1 MNEPVVLLVEDDPA
15 HAELARRALE
25 NVALSLHAVDTLSAA
40 TEWLSHRSA
49 DVVLSD
55 LRLPDGSALELLA
68 DFVPLVV
75 MTSQGD
81 EQRAVAAMKGGA
93 LDYVVKS
100 PEMYRD
106 LPVIVERALRAAR
119 AERDRLRAEASLRES
134 EERFRQ
140 LADSI
145 EQAFWLYDLREARMV
160 YASPAFP
167 RVYRVSAEQAG
178 GGEDARLAS
187 AHPDDLARIRATLGT
202 TPRVRESREFRIV
215 GGERTT
221 WVEERTFPVEGPDG
235 QPWRIAGLGHDVSQR
250 RELEGALRQ
259 AHKMQAVGQLAG
271 GVAHDFNN
279 MLTAIL
285 GSGDQ
290 LRSLSSTD
298 EQVELCD
305 LIVFAAERAAELT
318 HKLLAFSRKG
328 KVLSTPVDIATVVRE
343 TAALL
348 QRSIDRRVTVV
359 TELSQSRMTVV
370 GDGGQLQSAVLNLGI
385 NARDA
390 MPHGGELCISADVK
404 ELDQAACATIPFDIS
419 PGRFA
424 RITVRDSGTGI
435 APENLARVFEPF
447 FTTKPVGQGTG
458 LGLAAVYGTVVEHG
472 GAATVYSEIGRGTVV
487 HLYLPLSE
495 GVPTPRPT
503 SSEAPRGA
511 GLVLL
516 IDDEPLVRSVGQR
529 LLESLG
535 YHVIVAKDGRDG
547 VVKFKESHERLVAVL
562 CDLVMP
568 VLSGGDATAEMR
580 RIDPAVPILICSGY
594 PRDDRA
600 GDVVPG
606 VQEFLAKPFHLSELA
621 SVLSRI
627 ARRTPGVPRSHD
639 DS

>member
-1 MNEPVVLLVEDDPA
+1 MKEPVVLLVEDDPA

-25 NVALSLHAVDTLSAA
+25 TAALSLHSVDTLSAA
-40 TEWLSHRSA
+40 MDWLRRENA

-55 LRLPDGSALELLA
+55 LRLPDGSALELL
-68 DFVPLVV
+68 DDSVPLVV

-93 LDYVVKS
+93 LDYIVKS

-106 LPVIVERALRAAR
+106 LPVIIERALRAVR

-145 EQAFWLYDLREARMV
+145 EQAFWLYDVREGRMV

-167 RVYRVSAEQAG
+167 RVYRVPADRANGSE
-178 GGEDARLAS
+178 EARLA
-187 AHPDDLARIRATLGT
+187 AVHPDDLARIRATLGIASH
-202 TPRVRESREFRIV
+202 VRETREFRVI
-215 GGERTT
+215 GEERTI
-221 WVEERTFPVEGPDG
+221 WVEERTFPVEGSDG
-235 QPWRIAGLGHDVSQR
+235 QPWRIAGLGHDVTQR
-250 RELEGALRQ
+250 HELEAALRQ
-259 AHKMQAVGQLAG
+259 SHKMQAVGQLAG

-290 LRSLSSTD
+290 LRSLTATD
-298 EQVELCD
+298 EQRELCD

-328 KVLSTPVDIATVVRE
+328 KVLSTPVDIASVIRE

-348 QRSIDRRVTVV
+348 ERSIDRRVTVI
-359 TELSQSRMTVV
+359 TQLSTQSMTVV
-370 GDGGQLQSAVLNLGI
+370 GDAGQLQSAVLNLGI

-390 MPHGGELCISADVK
+390 MPRGGELSITADVK
-404 ELDQAACATIPFDIS
+404 ELDETACATIPFDIS

-424 RITVRDSGTGI
+424 HIAVRDSGMGI

-472 GAATVYSEIGRGTVV
+472 GAVTVYSEIGRGTVV
-487 HLYLPLSE
+487 HL
-495 GVPTPRPT
+495 
-503 SSEAPRGA
+503 
-511 GLVLL
+511 
-516 IDDEPLVRSVGQR
+516 
-529 LLESLG
+529 
-535 YHVIVAKDGRDG
+535 
-547 VVKFKESHERLVAVL
+547 
-562 CDLVMP
+562 
-568 VLSGGDATAEMR
+568 
-580 RIDPAVPILICSGY
+580 
-594 PRDDRA
+594 
-600 GDVVPG
+600 
-606 VQEFLAKPFHLSELA
+606 
-621 SVLSRI
+621 
-627 ARRTPGVPRSHD
+627 
-639 DS
+639 

>member
-1 MNEPVVLLVEDDPA
+1 
-15 HAELARRALE
+15 
-25 NVALSLHAVDTLSAA
+25 
-40 TEWLSHRSA
+40 
-49 DVVLSD
+49 
-55 LRLPDGSALELLA
+55 
-68 DFVPLVV
+68 
-75 MTSQGD
+75 
-81 EQRAVAAMKGGA
+81 
-93 LDYVVKS
+93 
-100 PEMYRD
+100 
-106 LPVIVERALRAAR
+106 
-119 AERDRLRAEASLRES
+119 
-134 EERFRQ
+134 
-140 LADSI
+140 
-145 EQAFWLYDLREARMV
+145 MV

-178 GGEDARLAS
+178 GSEDARLAA
-187 AHPDDLARIRATLGT
+187 AHPDDLARIRATLGKAS
-202 TPRVRESREFRIV
+202 RDRESREFRIIA
-215 GGERTT
+215 GERTT

-235 QPWRIAGLGHDVSQR
+235 QPWRIAGLGHDVSHR

-290 LRSLSSTD
+290 LRALSTTE
-298 EQVELCD
+298 EQLELCD

-328 KVLSTPVDIATVVRE
+328 KVLSTPVDIATVVRDA
-343 TAALL
+343 AALL

-359 TELSQSRMTVV
+359 TELSAARMTVV
-370 GDGGQLQSAVLNLGI
+370 GDAGQLQSAVLNLGI

-390 MPHGGELCISADVK
+390 MPQGGELCISAEIK
-404 ELDQAACATIPFDIS
+404 ELDEAACATIPFDIS
-419 PGRFA
+419 PGRYA
-424 RITVRDSGTGI
+424 RVTVRDNGTGI
-435 APENLARVFEPF
+435 AAENLPRVFEPF

-472 GAATVYSEIGRGTVV
+472 GAATLYSEVGRGTVV

-495 GVPTPRPT
+495 GVPTPRPA
-503 SSEAPRGA
+503 SSDAPRGA

-516 IDDEPLVRSVGQR
+516 VDDEPLVRSVGQR

-535 YHVIVAKDGRDG
+535 YHVIVAKDGREG
-547 VVKFKESHERLVAVL
+547 VLLFKETHERLVAVL

-568 VLSGGDATAEMR
+568 VLSGGDATEEMR
-580 RIDPAVPILICSGY
+580 RIDPAVPILICSGF

-600 GDVVPG
+600 GDAVPG
-606 VQEFLAKPFHLSELA
+606 VREFLAKPFHLTELA

-627 ARRTPGVPRSHD
+627 ARRTPGAVRSSD